1 MLRKYRIVLIVVVF
15 LQLGFLVIQLLQ
27 QNYFLDDSAEYLQT
41 ADNLISDGMLY
52 CGDTDE
58 PLDPAL
64 YTKRLPGYPAFLV
77 LVRLF
82 SSSMVPVVVMQMLLS
97 LASILLMLKIFSPEK
112 QGNAILLALLVLFPA
127 QFIYSNMVMTEILF
141 QLVLML
147 AAYRL
152 YRYIQTEKI
161 GLLWLYQLLL
171 IVAILIKPVM
181 YLFIVPNVILF
192 IVLYFKSH
200 QRLVLISSFVL
211 VIFVIILGGVNQQ
224 RTGYYHISSI
234 QQINLVD
241 YNLYY
246 FLMNRDGEE
255 AASAAKEQIHA
266 TCDAQR
272 DFKEQSECLTDS
284 ATAVFR
290 EDLKGYALFHLK
302 GMARFFVD
310 PGRFDIYNFFG
321 IERERGKGF
330 LYHLNEGGLKGAWRY
345 FISQPVLVVIA
356 LVLIALMNLLR
367 LIGFLAFLFN
377 RSFKPEYRLFLFFLI
392 AFLAF
397 ATGPLGASRFMLPVV
412 LLLTGAAAVQYG
424 LWIGRCFKRDHVNRK
439 DFNATLN

>member
-1 MLRKYRIVLIVVVF
+1 MLRKYRILLLAVVL
-15 LQLGFLVIQLLQ
+15 LQLAFLSFQLVS
-27 QNYFLDDSAEYLQT
+27 QNYFLDDSEEYIRT
-41 ADNLISDGMLY
+41 ADNLINEGMLY

-58 PLDPAL
+58 PADPAL

-77 LVRLF
+77 LFRLF
-82 SSSMVPVVVMQMLLS
+82 TTSMVPVVILQMLLS
-97 LASILLMLKIFSPEK
+97 LASLLLMLKIFSPEK

-127 QFIYSNMVMTEILF
+127 QFIYSNMVMTEVLF
-141 QLVLML
+141 QFVLML
-147 AAYRL
+147 AAFRL
-152 YRYIQTEKI
+152 YRYIQTERI

-192 IVLYFKSH
+192 IVLYFKSR
-200 QRLVLISSFVL
+200 QRLVLISSFVP

-246 FLMNRDGEE
+246 FLMDRDGED
-255 AASAAKEQIHA
+255 AASATKEQIHA
-266 TCDAQR
+266 TCDAQI
-272 DFKEQSECLTDS
+272 DFKERSECLTDS
-284 ATAVFR
+284 ATSVFK

-302 GMARFFVD
+302 GMIRFFID
-310 PGRFDIYNFFG
+310 PGRFDIYNYFG
-321 IERERGKGF
+321 IERESGKGF

-345 FISQPVLVVIA
+345 FISQPVLVIILLLLIA
-356 LVLIALMNLLR
+356 LVNLLR
-367 LIGFLAFLFN
+367 LFGFLAFLFN
-377 RSFKPEYRLFLFFLI
+377 RSFKLEFRLFLFFLV

-412 LLLTGAAAVQYG
+412 LLLTGGAAVQYG
-424 LWIGRCFKRDHVNRK
+424 QWIGRYVTK
-439 DFNATLN
+439 

>member
-1 MLRKYRIVLIVVVF
+1 MLRKYRIVLFAVVV
-15 LQLGFLVIQLLQ
+15 LQLGFLVIQLVQ
-27 QNYFLDDSAEYLQT
+27 QNYFLDDSEEYIRV
-41 ADNLISDGMLY
+41 ADNLLSDGMLY

-58 PLDPAL
+58 MLDPAL
-64 YTKRLPGYPAFLV
+64 YTKRLPGYPSFLV

-82 SSSMVPVVVMQMLLS
+82 TTSMIPVVILQMLLS

-112 QGNAILLALLVLFPA
+112 QGRTILLVLLVLYPA

-147 AAYRL
+147 AALRL
-152 YRYIQTEKI
+152 YRYIRTEKI

-192 IVLYFKSH
+192 IVLYYKSR
-200 QRLVLISSFVL
+200 QRLVLISSFL
-211 VIFVIILGGVNQQ
+211 PVIFVIILGGVNQQ

-234 QQINLVD
+234 QQTNLVD

-246 FLMNRDGEE
+246 FLMDRDGKEV
-255 AASAAKEQIHA
+255 ASAVKEQVYA
-266 TCDAQR
+266 TCDSQK
-272 DFKEQSECLTDS
+272 DFKEKSECLTG
-284 ATAVFR
+284 AVTSVFK

-302 GMARFFVD
+302 GMIRFFID
-310 PGRFDIYNFFG
+310 PGRFDLYNFFG
-321 IERERGKGF
+321 IEKERGKGF
-330 LYHLNEGGLKGAWRY
+330 LYHLNEGGVKAAWRHLLR
-345 FISQPVLVVIA
+345 QPVIIIAWLAMIA
-356 LVLIALMNLLR
+356 LLNLLR
-367 LIGFLAFLFN
+367 LAGFLAFLFN
-377 RSFKPEYRLFLFFLI
+377 RNFKPEFRLFLFFLI
-392 AFLAF
+392 GFLAF

-424 LWIGRCFKRDHVNRK
+424 KWITN
-439 DFNATLN
+439 

>member
-1 MLRKYRIVLIVVVF
+1 MLKKYRIVLLVVVL
-15 LQLGFLVIQLLQ
+15 LQLAFLGYQLVS
-27 QNYFLDDSAEYLQT
+27 QNYFLDDSEEYIRA

-52 CGDTDE
+52 SGETDQM
-58 PLDPAL
+58 LDPAL

-82 SSSMVPVVVMQMLLS
+82 TTSMVPVVILQMLLS
-97 LASILLMLKIFSPEK
+97 LASILLMLKIFSPDK
-112 QGNAILLALLVLFPA
+112 QGRGILLALLVLFPA
-127 QFIYSNMVMTEILF
+127 QYIYSNMVMTEILF
-141 QLVLML
+141 QFVLML
-147 AAYRL
+147 AAFRL
-152 YRYIQTEKI
+152 YRYIRTEKI

-192 IVLYFKSH
+192 IVLYYKSR
-200 QRLVLISSFVL
+200 QRLVLISSFL
-211 VIFVIILGGVNQQ
+211 PVIFVIILGGVNQQ

-246 FLMNRDGEE
+246 FLMNRDGKEV
-255 AASAAKEQIHA
+255 ASAAKERIHA
-266 TCDAQR
+266 ACGAHIE
-272 DFKEQSECLTDS
+272 FKERSECLTDS
-284 ATAVFR
+284 VTTVIK

-302 GMARFFVD
+302 GMARFFID

-321 IERERGKGF
+321 IEREHGKGF
-330 LYHLNEGGLKGAWRY
+330 LYHLNEGGLKGAWSY

-356 LVLIALMNLLR
+356 LILIALVNLLR
-367 LIGFLAFLFN
+367 LFGFLVFLFN
-377 RSFKPEYRLFLFFLI
+377 RSFKPEFRLFLFFLV

-412 LLLTGAAAVQYG
+412 LLMTGAAAVQYG
-424 LWIGRCFKRDHVNRK
+424 KWIHNKK
-439 DFNATLN
+439 TISL

>member
-1 MLRKYRIVLIVVVF
+1 MLRKHRIVLITVVL

-27 QNYFLDDSAEYLQT
+27 QNYFLDDSAEYLRV
-41 ADNLISDGMLY
+41 ADNLIGERMIYS
-52 CGDTDE
+52 GDPDE
-58 PLDPAL
+58 PIDPAL
-64 YTKRLPGYPAFLV
+64 YTKRLPGYPAFLI

-82 SSSMVPVVVMQMLLS
+82 TTSMVPVVALQLLLS
-97 LASILLMLKIFSPEK
+97 LGSVLLMLNIFSPGK
-112 QGNAILLALLVLFPA
+112 QGAWILLPLLVLYPA

-141 QLVLML
+141 QFVLML
-147 AAYRL
+147 AAFRL
-152 YRYIQTEKI
+152 YQYVQTEKI

-192 IVLYFKSH
+192 IVLYYRSQ
-200 QRLVLISSFVL
+200 QRLVLISSFIP

-246 FLMNRDGEE
+246 FLMDRDGKEV
-255 AASAAKEQIHA
+255 ASAAKEQIHA
-266 TCDAQR
+266 TCEAQK
-272 DFKEQSECLTDS
+272 DFKERSECLTES
-284 ATAVFR
+284 ATSVFK

-310 PGRFDIYNFFG
+310 PGRFDLYNFFG

-330 LYHLNEGGLKGAWRY
+330 LYHLNDGGFRAAWKY
-345 FISQPVLVVIA
+345 FLSQPVLVVIA
-356 LVLIALMNLLR
+356 LLLIALVNLLR
-367 LIGFLAFLFN
+367 VFGFLAFLFN
-377 RSFKPEYRLFLFFLI
+377 KSFKPEFRLFLFFLI
-392 AFLAF
+392 IFLAF

-424 LWIGRCFKRDHVNRK
+424 EWIGNYTSSRNKS
-439 DFNATLN
+439 TSS